1 MSDSTRKWTAV
12 GLGVAIAALGA
23 SLALHP
29 DRQTTVAT
37 VDNVVCP
44 PNSYQCTVN
53 VTYTVK
59 GQTYSN
65 FFETRRRNLQKGST
79 ISVHYLPEDPMDIEA
94 GPLPADP
101 WPYLVFA
108 FGLAAVVSSLA

>member
-12 GLGVAIAALGA
+12 GLGLAIAALGA

-29 DRQTTVAT
+29 DRQTTSAT

-44 PNSYQCTVN
+44 PTSYQCTVN

-65 FFETRRRNLQKGST
+65 FFETRRRNLQKGSS
-79 ISVHYLPEDPMDIEA
+79 IPVHYLPEDPMDIVVGHMEA
-94 GPLPADP
+94 HF

-108 FGLAAVVSSLA
+108 LGLAAVVSALA